1 MDINHTEIDDTWIKK
16 FKEVDKL
23 YADFYKEDVYYI
35 NTRFVYINK
44 QNEII
49 KVKQNQHLMNK
60 KNIVSRDELIG
71 ILKRNSN
78 ECSTDYSLLYILK
91 YNITFDTEDV
101 IYNTTNNDFLMHI
114 KNIDDIVFD
123 KTINTFQDLNDLIFV
138 FYEKSNKENKN
149 NCTKKVY
156 LNSHSNH
163 KKTIRR

>member
-1 MDINHTEIDDTWIKK
+1 MDSTHSQLNDDWIKK

-23 YADFYKEDVYYI
+23 YEDFYKEDVYYI

-49 KVKQNQHLMNK
+49 KVKQNQYLMNK

-91 YNITFDTEDV
+91 YNITLDTDDV
-101 IYNTTNNDFLMHI
+101 IYNKNNNDFLIHI
-114 KNIDDIVFD
+114 KNIDDIIFD

-138 FYEKSNKENKN
+138 FYEKSNKDNKN
-149 NCTKKVY
+149 NATKKVY
-156 LNSHSNH
+156 LNAHSNH